1 MHRYQM
7 KMMKMVMVPLL
18 NTILYRIGNDMI
30 FSGLLKQLSLVGL
43 YKGVVLLDTS
53 LLQSSSASD
62 TLLVPSVPPCGTAV
76 RVHSEEGGEGH
87 RTP

>member
-1 MHRYQM
+1 MLMQYNTTVM
-7 KMMKMVMVPLL
+7 TTLIYNFMM
-18 NTILYRIGNDMI
+18 IS
-30 FSGLLKQLSLVGL
+30 SGLFKQLSLVGL
-43 YKGVVLLDTS
+43 HKGVVLHDTS
-53 LLQSSSASD
+53 LPQSSSAAE